1 MRGTVFS
8 KLHALSR
15 LFGKWII
22 FINLAQLLLK
32 LTNKIIALQ
41 MGLKES
47 LLKIEFIKNIKRN
60 QQKKRFK
67 GSAEYWEDRYKAEG
81 NSGSGSYDHL
91 ANFKAQV
98 LNDFVAKN
106 KVNTVLEF
114 GCGDGNQL
122 TIAKYPNYI
131 GLDVS
136 PTAIQM
142 CHKRF
147 KDDKTKSFLI
157 YNSLAFFDNHQIV
170 KADLT
175 MSLDVLYHLVEIEI
189 FEKYIIDLF
198 NASQKYVII
207 YASDYNQEEEPIHQ
221 HENRRGFT
229 AFVAKQFPNF
239 KLVEVIK
246 NKYPKTVNGLVGS
259 YSDFFIYE
267 KQ

>member
-1 MRGTVFS
+1 
-8 KLHALSR
+8 
-15 LFGKWII
+15 
-22 FINLAQLLLK
+22 
-32 LTNKIIALQ
+32 

-60 QQKKRFK
+60 QQKKKFK
-67 GSAEYWEDRYKAEG
+67 GSAEYWEERYQAEG

-91 ANFKAQV
+91 ANFKAEI

-106 KVNTVLEF
+106 NITKVLEF

-122 TIAKYPNYI
+122 AIAKYPNYI

-136 PTAIQM
+136 PTAIQL
-142 CHKRF
+142 CAKKF
-147 KDDKTKSFLI
+147 PNDKTKSFLL
-157 YNSLAFFDNHQIV
+157 YNSMAFVDNHSII

-175 MSLDVLYHLVEIEI
+175 MSLDVLYHLVELAV
-189 FEKYIIDLF
+189 FEKYICDLF
-198 NASQKYVII
+198 NASEKYVII

-229 AFVAKQFPNF
+229 AFVAKKFPNF
-239 KLVEVIK
+239 KLEEVIK

-259 YSDFFIYE
+259 YSDFFIYK

>member
-1 MRGTVFS
+1 
-8 KLHALSR
+8 
-15 LFGKWII
+15 
-22 FINLAQLLLK
+22 
-32 LTNKIIALQ
+32 

-60 QQKKRFK
+60 QQKKKFK
-67 GSAEYWEDRYKAEG
+67 GSAEYWEERYQAEG

-91 ANFKAQV
+91 ANFKAEI

-106 KVNTVLEF
+106 KINKVLEF

-136 PTAIQM
+136 PTAIQL
-142 CHKRF
+142 CAKKF
-147 KDDKTKSFLI
+147 PNDKTKSFLL
-157 YNSLAFFDNHQIV
+157 YNSMAFVDNHSII
-170 KADLT
+170 KAELT
-175 MSLDVLYHLVEIEI
+175 MSLDVLYHLVELPV
-189 FEKYIIDLF
+189 FEKYICDLF
-198 NASQKYVII
+198 NASEKYVII

-239 KLVEVIK
+239 KLIEVIK

-259 YSDFFIYE
+259 YSDFFIYQ